1 MWFEVKGEAKSIE
14 DIPQALWWGMVTI
27 TTVGSG
33 DESPTTP
40 GGRIV
45 AALLMVLGIGLFVAM
60 PSRVAAYLTSDRDV
74 KLNEV
79 LEKLDNTTSRD
90 DKLDEIL
97 KRLDALEEYLAKRDG
112 GAAKTKASRD
122 DTSS

>member
-1 MWFEVKGEAKSIE
+1 M
-14 DIPQALWWGMVTI
+14 TI
-27 TTVGSG
+27 TTVGYG

-40 GGRIV
+40 GGLIV

-60 PSRVAAYLTSDRDV
+60 TSRVAAYLTSDRDV
-74 KLNEV
+74 KLKEV
-79 LEKLDNTTSRD
+79 LEKLDNTTSRDD

-112 GAAKTKASRD
+112 GAAKTKARRD
-122 DTSS
+122 DSSS